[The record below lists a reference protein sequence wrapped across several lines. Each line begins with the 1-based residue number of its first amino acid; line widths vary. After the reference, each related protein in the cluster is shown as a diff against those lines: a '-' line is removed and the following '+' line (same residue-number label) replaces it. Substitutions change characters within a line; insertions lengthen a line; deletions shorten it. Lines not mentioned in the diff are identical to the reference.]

1 MYKLKGIFRQL
12 RDPRAANASYEFLEI
27 LVIALAAVLCGAKG
41 PTDMA
46 DFGRRRKDLLSQFL
60 PLKRGIPSHDTFND
74 VFRALDPV
82 GFERVFRRFVEA
94 FAAFHRLDLNGVVA
108 VDGKSLCGAY
118 ERGKSATPFHLVN
131 AFAAKARIALASQK
145 APARNES
152 EAALQMLGM
161 LRLKNKIVTADAL
174 FCSRPFARTVLDRE
188 GHYVLALKGNQSGL
202 FASVVGRFG
211 CKGDRDTARALQEA
225 THDRR
230 ELRRATVMRDSELA
244 AKHKFPGIVALARIT
259 SWRRRKGF
267 PADKPFVRYFLLSK
281 YVSAKRLLDI
291 VRSHW
296 SIENQLHWVL
306 DVILGE
312 DANRI
317 RKDQAPENLAIL
329 RKIALNILRAHPD
342 KLSLRRKIN
351 AAAWDDAFLLS
362 LLGQKR

>member
-1 MYKLKGIFRQL
+1 MGKLKSIFRTLQ
-12 RDPRAANASYEFLEI
+12 DPRAANASYELLEI

-46 DFGRRRKDLLSQFL
+46 DFGRRRKELLSRFL
-60 PLKRGIPSHDTFND
+60 PLKKGVPSHDTFND

-94 FAAFHRLDLNGVVA
+94 FAKFHRLDLTGVVA
-108 VDGKSLCGAY
+108 IDGKSLCGAY
-118 ERGKSATPFHLVN
+118 ERGKSATPMHLVN

-152 EAALQMLGM
+152 EAALQMLRV

-188 GHYVLALKGNQSGL
+188 GHYVLALKANQSRI

-211 CKGDRDTARALQEA
+211 RKGERDTAEALEDA

-230 ELRRATVMRDSELA
+230 ELRKAAVMRDSELA
-244 AKHKFPGIVALARIT
+244 AKHKFPGIVAVARIT
-259 SWRRRKGF
+259 SLRQRKGF

-281 YVSAKRLLDI
+281 YIPAKKLLDI

-312 DANRI
+312 DANRT
-317 RKDQAPENLAIL
+317 RKDEAPQNLAIL
-329 RKIALNILRAHPD
+329 RKLALNILRTHPD
-342 KLSLRRKIN
+342 KLSVRRKIN

-362 LLGQKR
+362 LLSQKR